1 MELGRDGAGDSA
13 SVAAPRRSM
22 FRREA
27 ISIAELGVQTFAVLL
42 GILLALAID
51 GWRKD
56 RETRESVAAAMSAVH
71 AELEANDHEITQTD
85 ERLHKLVDALK
96 IDEKTAATAQKP
108 CNEYDNWN
116 GIGVPVLL
124 DAAWQT
130 TIATQVFAHT
140 DFARAQTIAEAYG
153 RQHLYIDQ
161 RSRVVDLLLRAE
173 PLPVG
178 FCRGVVE
185 ELAALNDNAE
195 AAYAKAIAAATP

>member
-1 MELGRDGAGDSA
+1 MELGRDGAADPAAG
-13 SVAAPRRSM
+13 AAPRRSM

-27 ISIAELGVQTFAVLL
+27 ISVAELGVQTFAVVL

-130 TIATQVFAHT
+130 TIATQVFSHT
-140 DFARAQTIAEAYG
+140 DFTRAQTIAEAYG